1 MSFVTRS
8 AAGRTSP
15 HAADNAASRR
25 TRHWRPTAPRAWS
38 PPHADPKLKS
48 ARRYTNRSAAE
59 RRPALIARGD
69 TEEGFPAERTLREI
83 RKRRNDRLK
92 RIQKGKPL
100 KKTDGT
106 EAIVAHVKE
115 VREQVR
121 NDAET
126 RVFAMEPKAKV
137 ALGDDVRGGKN
148 QDGRPR

>member
-1 MSFVTRS
+1 M
-8 AAGRTSP
+8 
-15 HAADNAASRR
+15 
-25 TRHWRPTAPRAWS
+25 
-38 PPHADPKLKS
+38 
-48 ARRYTNRSAAE
+48 
-59 RRPALIARGD
+59 IARGD
-69 TEEGFPAERTLREI
+69 SEEGLPAERTLREI

-126 RVFAMEPKAKV
+126 REIAMDPKAKV